1 MKNLSIIIPVYGC
14 SLNLKSI
21 LEGFDQHIPLLQR
34 EIAVEVLLI
43 DDASK
48 DNAWEVLTSY
58 QSTNYKIRAIK
69 LAKNIGQHHAVNL
82 GLYLSQAKFYLIMD
96 CDGQTSVKSALK
108 IFDRLVSDSVE
119 IVFTT
124 AQNKKNPITKKLLT
138 SLYYTIAR
146 LVKLKNSG
154 VISKQTSLVCFTGK
168 VRDILVS
175 TWSSRSAYLQE
186 LNSLNITSSTIEI
199 DHILRTHGKS
209 TYSFSKLVKLAIDRV
224 LNDQNKI
231 YLGVFI
237 AGTLAASWSALSLIY
252 LLISYL
258 NRNSPEGWLSI
269 ITTISILLSI
279 NLISLGATLYTVS
292 TSNTNDIHQKNL
304 NYIYRDHLYDPDI

>member
-1 MKNLSIIIPVYGC
+1 
-14 SLNLKSI
+14 
-21 LEGFDQHIPLLQR
+21 
-34 EIAVEVLLI
+34 
-43 DDASK
+43 
-48 DNAWEVLTSY
+48 
-58 QSTNYKIRAIK
+58 
-69 LAKNIGQHHAVNL
+69 
-82 GLYLSQAKFYLIMD
+82 
-96 CDGQTSVKSALK
+96 
-108 IFDRLVSDSVE
+108 
-119 IVFTT
+119 
-124 AQNKKNPITKKLLT
+124 
-138 SLYYTIAR
+138 
-146 LVKLKNSG
+146 